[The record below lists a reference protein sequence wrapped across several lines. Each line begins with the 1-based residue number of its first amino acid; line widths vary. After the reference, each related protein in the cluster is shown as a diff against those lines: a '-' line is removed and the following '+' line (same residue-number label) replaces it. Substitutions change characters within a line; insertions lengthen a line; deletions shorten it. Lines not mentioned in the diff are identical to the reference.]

1 MTKAIAHPNIALVKY
16 WGKQDRA
23 GNLPATPNLSLTLDQ
38 LATETL
44 VSDSDEDRLILN
56 GTARTDP
63 KISAF
68 LIAMRRRYEIPPLYI
83 VTTNNFPTGAGL
95 ASSASGFAA
104 LTTAINQ
111 HCKLGLS
118 PAVLSTWA
126 RQGSASAARSIFGGF
141 VSLTGP
147 DWQAESLAD
156 KNHWPLQI
164 VVAITSEATKQ
175 VGSTEGM
182 RRTAATS
189 PFFSSWVETADA
201 DYKAAVGAIEERN
214 FELLATISEHNC
226 LKMHSIMLTSSPAL
240 SYWNSATVACMD
252 TVRKLRS
259 DGASAFF
266 TIDAGPQVKVIC
278 APEHATAVQDALQ
291 STPGVLTTILCGL
304 GDAARIVE

>member
-16 WGKQDRA
+16 WGKQDQT
-23 GNLPATPNLSLTLDQ
+23 GNRPATPNLSLTLNQ
-38 LATETL
+38 LATETV
-44 VSDSDEDRLILN
+44 VSDADRDQLILN
-56 GTARTDP
+56 GAAHADP

-68 LIAMRRRYEIPPLYI
+68 LATLRRRYDIPPLDI

-104 LTTAINQ
+104 LTTAINR
-111 HCKLGLS
+111 HCELGLS
-118 PAVLSTWA
+118 AHVLSTWA

-147 DWQAESLAD
+147 DWQAEPLAE
-156 KNHWPLQI
+156 KGHWPLKI
-164 VVAITSEATKQ
+164 VVAITSEAKKQ

-189 PFFSSWVETADA
+189 PFFSSWIETADA
-201 DYKAAVGAIEERN
+201 DYNAAAGAIEERN
-214 FELLATISEHNC
+214 FDQLATISEHNC
-226 LKMHSIMLTSSPAL
+226 LKMHSIMLTSLPAL
-240 SYWNSATVACMD
+240 NYWNSATVACMD
-252 TVRKLRS
+252 TVRKLRG

-266 TIDAGPQVKVIC
+266 TIDAGPQVKIIC
-278 APEHATAVQDALQ
+278 TPEHATQVQGALQ
-291 STPGVLTTILCGL
+291 RTPGVITTILCGL